1 MKSAAHY
8 FNNHEEIDIL
18 YFTSDKL
25 AFFEEQDAINHAA
38 SLEDDTIT
46 QMTREEVDEQLSA
59 LADEHFD
66 DEPEYD
72 PLDELDAE

>member
-1 MKSAAHY
+1 MKSAAQY

-46 QMTREEVDEQLSA
+46 QMTREEVDEQLIG
-59 LADEHFD
+59 LADERFD
-66 DEPEYD
+66 DEAEYD